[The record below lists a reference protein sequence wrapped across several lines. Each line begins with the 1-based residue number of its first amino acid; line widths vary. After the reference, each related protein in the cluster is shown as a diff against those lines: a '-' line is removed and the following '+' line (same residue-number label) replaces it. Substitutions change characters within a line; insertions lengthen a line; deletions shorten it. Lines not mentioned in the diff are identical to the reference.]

1 MGSFLPQ
8 TQQLEAMFS
17 AIFILRLIVGYDS
30 KSSFVAQLDGRTCL
44 YYMDNPMQPMGYVVW
59 LYSNFNG
66 AIPFPVL
73 RGQTGGNNKISFSP
87 VFQLGEVLALDYPG
101 FVRTNEATAIV
112 VF

>member
-17 AIFILRLIVGYDS
+17 AIFILRLIAGYDS

-44 YYMDNPMQPMGYVVW
+44 DYIDNPMRPMGCVVC
-59 LYSNFNG
+59 LYSTFNG
-66 AIPFPVL
+66 AITFPVL
-73 RGQTGGNNKISFSP
+73 RGQTGGNNKIIFSP
-87 VFQLGEVLALDYPG
+87 VFQLGEVLALTHTMLLRP
-101 FVRTNEATAIV
+101 NEVPAIV